1 MKTATTTTSFDRRQ
15 VLIAGTSTAAL
26 LACRAKAD
34 TAGSIVQT
42 SNGPV
47 RGSTSGPIQVFK
59 GIRYGASPTGPL
71 RFMPPQKPVPWTA
84 AADAI
89 AFGAPAVQMPLG
101 TAAQEPKTEL
111 AKSLQVVYP
120 TLAEWKAGKEDCL
133 FLNVWTPS
141 TNGGKRPVMVWL
153 HGGGFAYGS
162 GAWPAYDGTNLA
174 KRGDVVVVT
183 LNHRLN
189 AFGYL
194 ELADLAGSAYAKS
207 GSAGM
212 LDIVLALEWVRDNA
226 AAFGGDPGNVTI
238 FGESGG
244 GAKVC
249 NLLAMPSAQGLFH
262 RAIVE
267 SGPALKALSRDVA
280 TSDAKEILA
289 ELQIAPTD
297 VKALQSVPADAIM
310 KAAYAV
316 SARRGPGA
324 EIRFLG
330 PVVDGD
336 VLPSNPFDPAA
347 PAISANVPILI
358 GTNKDEMTLFVA
370 GEPWF
375 GKLTDDQLAAQAR
388 MMAGPKSD
396 ALLAAL
402 RKTYP
407 GYSPSYLNAQVLTST
422 FMLGDS
428 IRLAERKAAQ
438 GAAPVYMY
446 QLTWETPVGS
456 GVFKSPH
463 TLEIPFVFDT
473 VESTRP
479 LVGPGPEPQKLADQ
493 MSSAWIAFARSGNP
507 NNPAIPNWPAY
518 TAERRA
524 TMEFNVPSKVVEDP
538 ASDVRRAL
546 EA

>member
-1 MKTATTTTSFDRRQ
+1 MKTAIATAGFDRRQ
-15 VLIAGTSTAAL
+15 ILIAGASTAAL

-47 RGSTSGPIQVFK
+47 RGSTSGAIQVFK
-59 GIRYGASPTGPL
+59 GIRYGAPPTGPL

-84 AADAI
+84 AADAT

-141 TNGGKRPVMVWL
+141 TSGGKRPVMVWL

-194 ELADLAGSAYAKS
+194 ELADLAGPAYAKS

-267 SGPALKALSRDVA
+267 SGPALKALSLDVA
-280 TSDAKEILA
+280 TADAKEMLA

-330 PVVDGD
+330 PVVDGN

-446 QLTWETPVGS
+446 QLTWETPVGA

-493 MSSAWIAFARSGNP
+493 MSSAWIAFARTGNP
-507 NNPAIPNWPAY
+507 NNPAIPAWPAY

-524 TMEFNVPSKVVEDP
+524 TMEFDVESKVVDDP
-538 ASDVRRAL
+538 ASEVRRAL
-546 EA
+546 GA

>member
-1 MKTATTTTSFDRRQ
+1 MKTAIATAGFDRRQ
-15 VLIAGTSTAAL
+15 ILIAGASTAAL

-34 TAGSIVQT
+34 TAGPIVQT

-59 GIRYGASPTGPL
+59 GIRYGAPPTGPL
-71 RFMPPQKPVPWTA
+71 RFMPPQKPAPWTA
-84 AADAI
+84 VADAT

-120 TLAEWKAGKEDCL
+120 TLAEWKSGKEDCL

-141 TNGGKRPVMVWL
+141 TSGGKRPVMVWL

-194 ELADLAGSAYAKS
+194 ELADLAGPAFAKS

-226 AAFGGDPGNVTI
+226 AGFGGDPGNVTI

-262 RAIVE
+262 KAIVE
-267 SGPALKALSRDVA
+267 SGPALKALPRELA
-280 TSDAKEILA
+280 TADAKEILA
-289 ELQIAPTD
+289 ELKIAPTD
-297 VKALQSVPADAIM
+297 MKALQSVPADAIM

-330 PVVDGD
+330 PVLDGH
-336 VLPSNPFDPAA
+336 VLPSDPFDPAA

-358 GTNKDEMTLFVA
+358 GTNKDEMTLFLA

-438 GAAPVYMY
+438 NAAPVYMY
-446 QLTWETPVGS
+446 QLTWETPVGA

-493 MSSAWIAFARSGNP
+493 MSSAWIAFARTGNP
-507 NNPAIPNWPAY
+507 NNPAIPAWPAY

-524 TMEFNVPSKVVEDP
+524 TMEFDVQSKVVEDP

-546 EA
+546 GA